1 MYHAVR
7 LFKYLTEAFM
17 KAAFLFF
24 TAVIFISSCKNNKKI
39 DDPTIQL
46 KVEMLE
52 TDRAF
57 SAMSKSKGLRNAFMN
72 FIDNDAVLLRPNSTP
87 LEGGEAMDLI
97 ISSNDTLSTLTWEP
111 KNAAI
116 SKSGDLGY
124 TYGVYSRKPG
134 DMDTVY
140 YGTYV
145 TIWKRQPDGKWKF
158 VLQSGNEGVE

>member
-1 MYHAVR
+1 
-7 LFKYLTEAFM
+7 M
-17 KAAFLFF
+17 KGVLFF
-24 TAVIFISSCKNNKKI
+24 CIGMLIISSCKNKKKI
-39 DDPTIQL
+39 EDPTIQL

-57 SAMSKSKGLRNAFMN
+57 SAMSKEKGLRKAFIN
-72 FIDNDAVLLRPNSTP
+72 FIDNEAVLLRPNSVP

-97 ISSNDTLSTLTWEP
+97 IRSNDSVSVLTWEP
-111 KNAAI
+111 KDAAI

-134 DMDTVY
+134 DEDTVY

-145 TIWKRQPDGKWKF
+145 TIWKRQPGGNWKF
-158 VLQSGNEGVE
+158 VLQSGNDGVE

>member
-1 MYHAVR
+1 
-7 LFKYLTEAFM
+7 M
-17 KAAFLFF
+17 KGVLLFF
-24 TAVIFISSCKNNKKI
+24 TGVLFISSCNDKKKI

-57 SAMSKSKGLRNAFMN
+57 SAMSKSKGLRNAFIN
-72 FIDNDAVLLRPNSTP
+72 FIDNDAVLLRPNSLP
-87 LEGGEAMDLI
+87 LEGGQAMDLI
-97 ISSNDTLSTLTWEP
+97 ISSNDSVSILTWEP
-111 KNAAI
+111 KNASI
-116 SKSGDLGY
+116 SQSGDLGY

-134 DMDTVY
+134 DEDTVY

-145 TIWKRQPDGKWKF
+145 TIWKKQPKGNWKF

>member
-1 MYHAVR
+1 
-7 LFKYLTEAFM
+7 M
-17 KAAFLFF
+17 KGILIFF
-24 TAVIFISSCKNNKKI
+24 TGILIISSCKNKKII

-57 SAMSKSKGLRNAFMN
+57 SAMSQQKGLRKAFMN
-72 FIDNDAVLLRPNSTP
+72 FIDNDAVLLRPNSLP

-97 ISSNDTLSTLTWEP
+97 IRSNDTTSLLTWQP
-111 KNAAI
+111 KDATI
-116 SKSGDLGY
+116 SKSGDLGF

-134 DMDTVY
+134 DEDTIY

-145 TIWKRQPDGKWKF
+145 TIWKRQPGGKWKF